1 MKQKKSNTEDLYPH
15 KIYLDIIRQYQVK
28 GQTAILLTLDLAN
41 MILCES
47 GVYLPFANYIPYN
60 QDIDKLL
67 EEASHKSSDEKLES
81 LCKLVLLDIDMVC
94 SSLELDGENFET
106 GFSYITAAG
115 LMKEILKQIS
125 KVSPDKY
132 DSLLEYELKGP
143 NVYHYK
149 KLEKIADKAMEAVR
163 KEMMLSFES
172 FLE

>member
-106 GFSYITAAG
+106 G
-115 LMKEILKQIS
+115 
-125 KVSPDKY
+125 SPT
-132 DSLLEYELKGP
+132 LP
-143 NVYHYK
+143 PP
-149 KLEKIADKAMEAVR
+149 A
-163 KEMMLSFES
+163 
-172 FLE
+172 